1 MSTPTPEDLDRQA
14 AEWAKDKCMY
24 MNTATPETDAASFP
38 TTYNG
43 RHIEVV
49 SGKVARKLERERDEI
64 QNELNK
70 CATQLV
76 STINDRNFIG
86 VQLDLIRDEM
96 LRIAARIR
104 ESGFEKHPNLSSI
117 LDYCERAQKDI
128 SVNYTPIQERD
139 AWREKAERTC
149 LVIHKIAR
157 FKFGYYILQ
166 CGGEVPV
173 GATSKF
179 CPHCG
184 GRIVKEEK

>member
-1 MSTPTPEDLDRQA
+1 MSTPTPETDGQYKEYARRDNN
-14 AEWAKDKCMY
+14 AKC
-24 MNTATPETDAASFP
+24 
-38 TTYNG
+38 
-43 RHIEVV
+43 V
-49 SGKVARKLERERDEI
+49 SIDFARKLERERDEI

-139 AWREKAERTC
+139 AWKAKASQLELDRDAWKAKAERTC
-149 LVIHKIAR
+149 KWSTREWSEFCQTECGER
-157 FKFGYYILQ
+157 FQIPRQDKYK
-166 CGGEVPV
+166 C
-173 GATSKF
+173 
-179 CPHCG
+179 CPSCG
-184 GRIVKEEK
+184 GRIIKEEK